1 MFLLPFSNFDPLPL
15 YDPGISRG
23 ILGVDQENGMD
34 LFNSSFFVCIIPKVI
49 RKKKARMFF
58 QTTRVTQQHT
68 KFNTVCMTVFIVIR
82 IQLISSAET

>member
-34 LFNSSFFVCIIPKVI
+34 LFNSSFFVSFQ
-49 RKKKARMFF
+49 RLFEGKARMFF